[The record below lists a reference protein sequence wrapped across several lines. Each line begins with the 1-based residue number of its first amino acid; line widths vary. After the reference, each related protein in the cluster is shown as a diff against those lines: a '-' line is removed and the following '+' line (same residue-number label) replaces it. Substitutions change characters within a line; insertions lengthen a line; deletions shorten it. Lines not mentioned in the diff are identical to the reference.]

1 MKYVIT
7 GGAGHISKPLA
18 QQLINAGHEVTI
30 IGRNEKNL
38 EPLTSIG
45 AKAAIGS
52 VEDVQFLTETFK
64 GADAVYTMVP
74 PNFAV
79 TGDWLDFIAGV
90 GQNYKQAI
98 VAAGVKHVVNLS
110 SIGAHLPEG
119 VGPVSGLH
127 RVEQALDELD
137 GVNVLHLRPAYFF
150 YNLFA
155 NIDMIKHMG
164 IVGGNFGLPGQKIP
178 MVHTQDI
185 ARIAA
190 EAMLKLDF
198 TGKSHRYI
206 VSDEPT
212 SDDIATVLGSASG
225 KEGLK
230 WIVFED
236 EQSLQG
242 MLKAGLPAVIAEKY
256 VEMGRSM
263 REGRMA
269 EHYFAT
275 SNGQTGTVKLSDFA
289 KEFEAAYQH

>member
-7 GGAGHISKPLA
+7 GGAGHISKELA
-18 QQLINAGHEVTI
+18 KQLIAAGHNVTV

-38 EPLTSIG
+38 EPLTALG
-45 AKAAIGS
+45 ANAAIGS
-52 VEDVQFLTETFK
+52 VEDVDFLTRTFK

-79 TGDWLDFIAGV
+79 TGDWLDFIAAV

-98 VAAGVKHVVNLS
+98 AAAGVQHVVNLS

-119 VGPVSGLH
+119 VGPVSGLY
-127 RVEQALDELD
+127 RVEQALNGLE

-164 IVGGNFGLPGQKIP
+164 IVGSNFGLPGQKIP

-185 ARIAA
+185 ARVAA
-190 EAMLKLDF
+190 ESLLGLSF

-206 VSDEPT
+206 ISDEPT
-212 SDDIATVLGSASG
+212 ADDIALALGNAAG
-225 KEGLK
+225 KPDLK

-236 EQSLQG
+236 AQSLQG
-242 MLKAGLPAVIAEKY
+242 MLQAGLPPVIAEKY
-256 VEMGRSM
+256 VEMGKSM
-263 REGRMA
+263 REGSMT

-275 SNGQTGTVKLSDFA
+275 GDGPVGSVKLNDFA
-289 KEFEAAYQH
+289 AEFKAAYEN